1 MVITTDFNIFADKYH
16 NKQHLPDDLIN
27 IIMNINTDIIKR
39 EKIKHHHKDKF
50 MWVVSRIDTLNDI
63 CLNNHTFLNDENSI
77 YRKSCM
83 MLNYINYGRSSAWSS
98 DSDSDE
104 DDSDDDY
111 YYHHNLNH

>member
-1 MVITTDFNIFADKYH
+1 MVITTDLNIFADKYH

-27 IIMNINTDIIKR
+27 IIKNINTDIIKR

-50 MWVVSRIDTLNDI
+50 MWVVSRIDTLNDT

-83 MLNYINYGRSSAWSS
+83 ILNYINYGRSSAWSS

-104 DDSDDDY
+104 EDGSG
-111 YYHHNLNH
+111 

>member
-1 MVITTDFNIFADKYH
+1 MVITTDLNIFADKYH

-27 IIMNINTDIIKR
+27 IIKNINTDIIKR
-39 EKIKHHHKDKF
+39 EKIKHHHKD
-50 MWVVSRIDTLNDI
+50 TLNDT

-83 MLNYINYGRSSAWSS
+83 ILNYINYGRSSAWSS

-104 DDSDDDY
+104 EDGSG
-111 YYHHNLNH
+111 